1 MKLTSKAREVKAK
14 VNEWD
19 YTRLKSLSIAKETIN
34 KTKKQLTK
42 WEKRD
47 ANDTSDKGLISKI
60 YKELIHLIPT
70 NNPIKK

>member
-42 WEKRD
+42 WEKIY

-60 YKELIHLIPT
+60 YKELI
-70 NNPIKK
+70 